1 MEEQNNK
8 GVTLN
13 PSCSVCVPVGGN
25 CLNQNLKIC
34 TNAAESIPVA
44 VPPADS
50 FYPYVQR
57 AETAASNAES
67 AAQKAQEIVSNIPD
81 TSALQDAFINAQ
93 SGQGTISFTRIN
105 GQSQSVSVSAAEV
118 GNLSIV
124 QRNQA
129 YQIGDIGYSFEI
141 PSWGFLMCTVAGIT
155 APAPPTFPQIEG
167 NSYSDG
173 STVWMLCRKREEP
186 IAEAV
191 TDSQISSLF

>member
-1 MEEQNNK
+1 MEALNSK
-8 GVTLN
+8 SVTLN
-13 PSCSVCVPVGGN
+13 TASSVCVPVGGN
-25 CLNQNLKIC
+25 SLNENLQIC
-34 TNAAESIPVA
+34 TNAITSVPVSVPA
-44 VPPADS
+44 VDS

-57 AETAASNAES
+57 AETAASNAEA
-67 AAQKAQEIVSNIPD
+67 AAQMAQEIVSNIPD

-93 SGQGTISFTRIN
+93 SGQGRISFTRIN

-118 GNLSIV
+118 GNLGIV

-129 YQIGDIGYSFEI
+129 YQIGDVGYSFEI

-155 APAPPTFPQIEG
+155 APAPPAFPQIEG

-186 IAEAV
+186 ITEAV
-191 TDSQISSLF
+191 TDSQIASLF